1 LSKVFKSEQCIQANP
16 CQLEVIEVPLPVVAP
31 VSREAWEDSLDTLEQ
46 VEHPVEEVSPE
57 ELLAAAKEQA
67 EKILDQARVE
77 KESILAAAVA
87 EAEQIKA
94 QSEQIGFEAG
104 RAAGEAAVRKE
115 LAGHLE
121 NALALLNEAEMLRA
135 DRIVGSEQEL
145 LRLAVAIAEK
155 IVGKELR
162 TDSQAIQAMIRTA
175 LQKVAG
181 AGRIKVRLHPDD
193 LERLTA
199 EDGLDFDEIFNEPK
213 PIIFEADS
221 AIKGGGCFVETEIG
235 NVDARVK
242 VQCER
247 IVTELLK
254 IGRLS

>member
-16 CQLEVIEVPLPVVAP
+16 CQLEAIEIVLPVAEPAVDN
-31 VSREAWEDSLDTLEQ
+31 AWDDS
-46 VEHPVEEVSPE
+46 VGPSGEEGFSEEESPE
-57 ELLAAAKEQA
+57 KLLAAAKAQA
-67 EKILDQARVE
+67 EKILEEARAE
-77 KESILAAAVA
+77 REALLAAATNEAQQIKA
-87 EAEQIKA
+87 EAEQR
-94 QSEQIGFEAG
+94 GFEEG
-104 RAAGEAAVRKE
+104 YAAGEAAVRKE
-115 LAGHLE
+115 WAGHLE

-254 IGRLS
+254 IGRLT